1 MRVRRLAAATCL
13 AATVLAPGPAT
24 GTAAAATCD
33 GRAATI
39 VGTDRDDELTGT
51 PGDDVIAGLGG
62 QDTIDGGGGND
73 VLCGDAGAD
82 VVTGGPGSDR
92 MFGGDN
98 GLVPRFEAAPE
109 PSGDTLVPGP
119 GDDLVDLGANT
130 FVAGGYNSGDT
141 LDLTDAAAGVTL
153 DLVAG
158 TAVGEGTDVVVVPAP
173 AAAEG
178 PAVEVLGSV
187 HADRILGTEWNDH
200 LVGQGGGDWIEGRGG
215 DDLVMNA
222 WDEYS
227 PARGE
232 NADDHFDGG
241 PGADFVDSTGGTDVL
256 LGGDGADDMRKAGGP
271 ATVDGG
277 PGRDEIDVY
286 LTGGR
291 HTVTGGTGRDHVAL
305 AVIGSFGRT
314 RGVMDHRREVFRV
327 RHAHGRRTRAVVA
340 SVEEI
345 TMPHNAGRWTYLG
358 TRGDDRV
365 GGGAA
370 YTARGR
376 AGDDVLIGSAW
387 DDVLLG
393 GGGRDRVVGGRGVDR
408 CRGEELVGCELR
420 GAS

>member
-24 GTAAAATCD
+24 GHVAAATCD

-39 VGTDRDDELTGT
+39 AGTDRDDELSGT

-92 MFGGDN
+92 LFGGDN
-98 GLVPRFEAAPE
+98 GLVPRFEDAPS
-109 PSGDTLVPGP
+109 PVGDTLVPGP

-130 FVAGGYNSGDT
+130 VVAGDYNPADT

-158 TAVGEGTDVVVVPAP
+158 TAVGEGTDVVIVPAP
-173 AAAEG
+173 VSPEG

-187 HADRILGTEWNDH
+187 HADRILGTEGNDH

-227 PARGE
+227 PPRGE

-241 PGADFVDSTGGTDVL
+241 AGEDFVDSTGGTDTL
-256 LGGDGADDMRKAGGP
+256 LGGEGADHVRKERGP
-271 ATVDGG
+271 ATIDAG
-277 PGRDEIDVY
+277 PGRDTVEVY
-286 LTGGR
+286 LSGGSHSITGGD
-291 HTVTGGTGRDHVAL
+291 GRDEVLL
-305 AVIGSFGRT
+305 AVLDSFGKT
-314 RGVMDHRREVFRV
+314 RGVFDHRDGLFRV
-327 RHAHGRRTRAVVA
+327 RHANGRRTRAVIA
-340 SVEEI
+340 SVERVQ
-345 TMPHNAGRWTYLG
+345 MPHNRGHWTYLG
-358 TRGDDRV
+358 TPGDDRV
-365 GGGAA
+365 TGGAA

-376 AGDDVLIGSAW
+376 GGDDALIGSFA

-393 GGGRDRVVGGRGVDR
+393 GRGRDRVVGGRGEDR
-408 CRGEELVGCELR
+408 CRAEEATGCEKR
-420 GAS
+420 